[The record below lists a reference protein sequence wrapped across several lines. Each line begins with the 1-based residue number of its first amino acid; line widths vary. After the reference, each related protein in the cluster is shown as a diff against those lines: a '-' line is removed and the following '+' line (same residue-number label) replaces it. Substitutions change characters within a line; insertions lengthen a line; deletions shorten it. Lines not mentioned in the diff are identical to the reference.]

1 MLTDKEKEQMG
12 KCLLKDVKIEDII
25 NYFGSDEILSNMN
38 YLDIANFCDYD
49 ILSYI
54 SDEDL
59 AKSIKHPDILLK
71 KIDLETIVGFLR
83 ENQFTVIDN
92 LNEPEQ
98 SVLEKI
104 QKICREIK
112 PKGYIGQEEAKNL
125 LCNYIDTWLIKSI
138 K

>member
-1 MLTDKEKEQMG
+1 
-12 KCLLKDVKIEDII
+12 
-25 NYFGSDEILSNMN
+25 MN
-38 YLDIANFCDYD
+38 YLDIADFCDHD

-59 AKSIKHPDILLK
+59 ADAIIHPDILLK
-71 KIDLETIVGFLR
+71 KIDLDTIAGFLR
-83 ENQFTVIDN
+83 KKEFTVIDN
-92 LNEPEQ
+92 LSVPEQ
-98 SVLEKI
+98 SVLQKI
-104 QKICREIK
+104 QEICREIK

>member
-1 MLTDKEKEQMG
+1 MLTDKRKEKLG
-12 KCLLKDVKIEDII
+12 KCLLENINIEDII
-25 NYFGSDEILSNMN
+25 DYYGSDEILSNMN

-59 AKSIKHPDILLK
+59 AKSIKRPDILLK
-71 KIDLETIVGFLR
+71 KIDLDTIVGFLR
-83 ENQFTVIDN
+83 KNQFTVIDN
-92 LNEPEQ
+92 LSVSEQ
-98 SVLEKI
+98 SVLQKI
-104 QKICREIK
+104 QEVCREIK

>member
-1 MLTDKEKEQMG
+1 MLTDKEKEKLG

-25 NYFGSDEILSNMN
+25 EYFGNDEILSNMN

-54 SDEDL
+54 ADEDL
-59 AKSIKHPDILLK
+59 AKSIKHPNILLK
-71 KIDLETIVGFLR
+71 KFDLNTIVGFLR

-92 LNEPEQ
+92 LSEHES

-104 QKICREIK
+104 QEVCREIK

-138 K
+138 E